1 MEEYLLKKCLIM
13 EQELFVLRNEIYLK
27 DQIIKWLMTTNTW
40 LFSLGTLFYNR
51 HLDMS
56 SIMLNKKLLEIPRF
70 LLKFFLEKLDFFQKE
85 QANFFKKINI
95 EPDNTKLDEL
105 KTNIVGDFNLI
116 FFEEF
121 KRLNEILEKIE
132 SVSIN
137 VFTSNFKDDLS
148 FLKNIDQAE
157 IDKIDKI
164 FKDNNYDK
172 FDLKKLIFY
181 LECSELNYN
190 FSKELFSM
198 IPLNV
203 NAMTNKNRSFE
214 TYNDIIDFIKGYWKT
229 NLNTLVSDYFFAVNP
244 NQNYYDEWS
253 EPADNFMTASNSRRS
268 SISSL
273 NFGSVTSMAFGA
285 NDNII
290 KEFMDYEYRFFVDPN
305 LRQMDIEW
313 NKFFLDNLVDNLKIQ
328 ENYSLLKQAINTN
341 VLYKKYIA
349 IYDKKNAF
357 ENLCYNVVEENFILK
372 MIIKQIVFKIL
383 HEKKFTVPINMVDPL
398 IVLTNKLK

>member
-383 HEKKFTVPINMVDPL
+383 HEKKFTVQINMVDPL